1 MSIPDI
7 ITWNPCPVV
16 SNVQLTGL
24 ISQEIVE
31 WYMAIRKAKLD
42 LLGYN
47 ESGISHEKV
56 TKDLIS

>member
-1 MSIPDI
+1 M
-7 ITWNPCPVV
+7 N
-16 SNVQLTGL
+16 SNVQLTVL

-47 ESGISHEKV
+47 ESGISTEKV
-56 TKDLIS
+56 TEHL

>member
-1 MSIPDI
+1 
-7 ITWNPCPVV
+7 
-16 SNVQLTGL
+16 
-24 ISQEIVE
+24 
-31 WYMAIRKAKLD
+31 MAIRKAKLD

>member
-1 MSIPDI
+1 MK
-7 ITWNPCPVV
+7 
-16 SNVQLTGL
+16 LTVL

-47 ESGISHEKV
+47 VSGISPEKV
-56 TKDLIS
+56 TNHD

>member
-1 MSIPDI
+1 VIA
-7 ITWNPCPVV
+7 
-16 SNVQLTGL
+16 NVQLTVQ

-47 ESGISHEKV
+47 ESGISPEKV
-56 TKDLIS
+56 TKHS